1 MNMSIF
7 FSTDDINES
16 FEDDINWIDFRTA
29 VEELKG
35 NGRWTNRAADLL
47 PLALSNW
54 SKKRIKIFTS
64 LTQRPVVDIA
74 PTLCEPEQST
84 PIYLCCLT

>member
-1 MNMSIF
+1 LCGHIIDHAHEYVNF

-16 FEDDINWIDFRTA
+16 FEDDINWIDFRTE

-47 PLALSNW
+47 PLALSN
-54 SKKRIKIFTS
+54 
-64 LTQRPVVDIA
+64 
-74 PTLCEPEQST
+74 
-84 PIYLCCLT
+84 